1 MIDMN
6 NEELLSLVEA
16 TKTIPPIDGKRPHAS
31 SLWRWA
37 SKGVRGVKL
46 EHLRVGRRVVTTR
59 EALQRF
65 FQAVA
70 EAPKPE
76 RPPLRRKLR
85 GRTEKQRDRDIER
98 AKENLRARGFDV

>member
-6 NEELLSLVEA
+6 KEELLSLTEA
-16 TKTIPPIDGKRPHAS
+16 TKTIPPIDGKRPHVG
-31 SLWRWA
+31 SLWRWT

-46 EHLRVGRRVVTTR
+46 DHLRVGRRVVTTR

-70 EAPKPE
+70 EAPAPE
-76 RPPLRRKLR
+76 RAPQQRKPR
-85 GRTEKQRDRDIER
+85 GRTEKQRQRDIER
-98 AKENLRARGFDV
+98 AKEGLRAHGIDV